1 MESRLLR
8 INSRFK
14 QASESNTDWSFIYE
28 AVNISSLQ
36 LLKFSCPRLFPNIYS
51 PWDTLIIDSVLYTIP
66 TKQYTAAELAAFITS
81 IGHPCVLTTDNKF
94 QFTAFG
100 NVFTPTRLSNIVMG
114 FPSDVPFITPATA
127 TSPPAMDG
135 PDPIYIESR
144 DVGSNAYDSVDSN
157 GGYIPLVWSIG
168 NPVPY
173 GFQIGYE
180 ANDERISRI
189 DIRNG
194 TLSNKTLNIRIC
206 DKYGHTLVLPAN
218 AFVDIIFKIFFVP
231 NA

>member
-14 QASESNTDWSFIYE
+14 QPTESNTDFSFIYE

-81 IGHPCVLTTDNKF
+81 AGHPCVLTTDNKF
-94 QFTAFG
+94 QFTSFG
-100 NVFTPTRLSNIVMG
+100 NVISPTRLSNIVMG
-114 FPSDVPFITPATA
+114 FPDIAVITPATA
-127 TSPPAMDG
+127 LSVPALLDG
-135 PDPIYIESR
+135 PDPVYIESR
-144 DVGSNAYDSVDSN
+144 DIGSNAYDSVDSN
-157 GGYIPLVWSIG
+157 GGYIPLVWSIE
-168 NPVPY
+168 NSVPY
-173 GFQIGYE
+173 GFRIGYE
-180 ANDERISRI
+180 ASDQLISRI

-194 TLSNKTLNIRIC
+194 TLSNKTLNIRLC
-206 DKYGHTLVLPAN
+206 DKYGHTLVLPEN
-218 AFVDIIFKIFFVP
+218 AYVDIIFKIFFVP